1 MNVNIKDNSGNV
13 LKNLTD
19 AKKRALEIIG
29 QMAEGYA
36 VVEIETN
43 PRRVDTGRLKG
54 SIAHDS
60 DTAQGK
66 VIIGTNVE
74 YAKYVHF
81 GTVKMAPNA
90 FLEKALKNHVDQ
102 YKQIYQ
108 QELKK

>member
-1 MNVNIKDNSGNV
+1 MSVNIKDNSGDV
-13 LKNLTD
+13 LKSLTD

-54 SIAHDS
+54 SISHDS
-60 DTAQGK
+60 DASQGK

-102 YKQIYQ
+102 YKKIYQ
-108 QELKK
+108 EELKK